1 MFGKMKLK
9 TTCNCLFIL
18 FIFILAATL
27 RYCVYGVTYD
37 IGSSLFMQN
46 LDHIISHFIYPIAII
61 VEVYLGIELLCHIA
75 TGQDRIEKNQ

>member
-27 RYCVYGVTYD
+27 RYCVYGVTYA
-37 IGSSLFMQN
+37 IGSSMIMQN
-46 LDHIISHFIYPIAII
+46 LDHIISHFIYPIVII
-61 VEVYLGIELLCHIA
+61 VEMYLGIELLYHIA
-75 TGQDRIEKNQ
+75 TGQDRLD